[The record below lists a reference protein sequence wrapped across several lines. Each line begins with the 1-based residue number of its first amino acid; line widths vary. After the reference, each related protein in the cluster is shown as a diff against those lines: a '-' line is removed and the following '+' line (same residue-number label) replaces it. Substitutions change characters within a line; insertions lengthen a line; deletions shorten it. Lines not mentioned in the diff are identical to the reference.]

1 MTPRI
6 RSFWKEGLPILG
18 IVLGFIGISILAFA
32 SYSRISE
39 FQDHTDWVNH
49 SHQVRFELE
58 QTIFLISAAHA
69 ATRGYAIAGDEDF
82 LAAYESARRELP
94 EKISELALL
103 VADNPAQA
111 QNISMLKFDV
121 DHFMAL
127 QEHTISLRHNSN
139 TTAPALTYFAE
150 GNGQVS
156 TLDSMRGLV
165 TQMQD
170 LETELMTQR
179 EQRITL
185 DTRHTKSL
193 LIFGTAAVYLV
204 FGLTFLIL
212 AREVRHRKEADKA
225 LIDANNRL
233 QLHTDQLEQANKEL
247 EGFSYSISHDLR
259 IPLRA
264 VAGYAT
270 ILSEDYEE
278 KLDSNGKRLL
288 GVIRENSKRMG
299 VLIDDLLAFSKS
311 GRQAL
316 SLVDIDMRALVENT
330 LVEIPQREGSNS
342 TQMIV
347 EELPHAHGDRA
358 LLKQVWMNLLSNA
371 VKYSSKT
378 EAANIRVSGTRNE
391 GEVVYAVSDNG
402 VGFDMQYYNKL
413 FGVFQ
418 RLHSIDEFPGTG
430 VGLAIVQRIVLRHG
444 GRVWAD
450 GTINQGAT
458 FYFAL
463 PNKE

>member
-1 MTPRI
+1 MNPRN
-6 RSFWKEGLPILG
+6 RSFWKEMLPIFG
-18 IVLGFIGISILAFA
+18 IGLGFIGISILAFS
-32 SYSRISE
+32 SYTHIGE
-39 FQDHTDWVNH
+39 IQDHTGWANH

-69 ATRGYAIAGDEDF
+69 ATRGYAIAGNDEF
-82 LAAYESARRELP
+82 LASYESARRELP

-103 VADNPAQA
+103 VADNPAQT
-111 QNISMLKFDV
+111 QSISMLKLDV
-121 DHFMAL
+121 DHIMAL
-127 QEHTISLRHNSN
+127 QEHTISLRRNGN
-139 TTAPALTYFAE
+139 TAVPALTYFAE

-156 TLDSMRGLV
+156 ALDSMRVLV

-170 LETELMTQR
+170 LEAELMAQR

-193 LIFGTAAVYLV
+193 LIFGTAGVYLV
-204 FGLTFLIL
+204 FGMTFLIL
-212 AREVRHRKEADKA
+212 GREVRQRKTADRA
-225 LIDANNRL
+225 LIEANDAL
-233 QLHTDQLEQANKEL
+233 QLHTDQLEQANKDL

-264 VAGYAT
+264 VAGYAN

-288 GVIRENSKRMG
+288 GVIGENSKRMG
-299 VLIDDLLAFSKS
+299 ILIDELLAFSKS

-316 SLVDIDMRALVENT
+316 SRTDIDMHAMVENT
-330 LVEIPQREGSNS
+330 LAELPQHESSSS
-342 TQMIV
+342 TQVVV
-347 EELPHAHGDRA
+347 EELPQAYGDHA

-371 VKYSSKT
+371 FKYSSK
-378 EAANIRVSGTRNE
+378 AKAPNIRVSGTRNDD
-391 GEVVYAVSDNG
+391 EVIYAVRDNG

-418 RLHSIDEFPGTG
+418 RLHSIEEFPGTG
-430 VGLAIVQRIVLRHG
+430 VGLAIVQRIVIRHG
-444 GRVWAD
+444 GRVWAE

-463 PNKE
+463 PNRE